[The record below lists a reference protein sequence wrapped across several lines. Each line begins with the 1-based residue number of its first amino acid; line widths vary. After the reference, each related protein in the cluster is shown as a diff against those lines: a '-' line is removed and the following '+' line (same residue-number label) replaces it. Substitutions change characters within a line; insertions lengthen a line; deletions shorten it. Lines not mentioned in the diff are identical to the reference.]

1 MVDFSFTGE
10 QEELRRVLR
19 DFSRSELLPYYM
31 QWDRQGAFSRETWK
45 KMGRLGITGLR
56 VPAEYG
62 GSEADCVTAGIA
74 AEEIGRGDFNMT
86 YAVMLN
92 ALIAEILGKHASE
105 ELKRSWLP
113 PLACGDK
120 IIGIAITEPGAGS
133 DAAGMR
139 TKAER
144 RGDAYLISCEKSGIS
159 MATVADAF
167 IVFARTGAEPGARG
181 VSAFLVPADLP
192 GIERSRYEDMGN
204 VPIGRGSLYFD
215 KVEIPASSLIGE
227 ENRGFYQV
235 MNGFDLS
242 RILIGLQCL
251 GAAMQTLE
259 ETIDHVKTRHAFGQP
274 LARFEGVSFS
284 DRDPL
289 HADGAGSLAV
299 LSWAVAAG
307 SRQAAHDRSSYVQV
321 VGPQSGRGDH
331 SPVPAAA
338 WALRVYQRDA
348 DRTAAAG
355 CDRTGDRG
363 RHGPDSAD
371 RHCPGA
377 VGKGISP
384 LLKTIFMQGER
395 WEERQWN

>member
-10 QEELRRVLR
+10 QEELRRVLK
-19 DFSRSELLPYYM
+19 DFSRSELLPYYTR
-31 QWDRQGAFSRETWK
+31 WDRQGTFPWETWK
-45 KMGRLGITGLR
+45 KMGSLGITGLR

-62 GSEADCVTAGIA
+62 GSEVDCVTAGIA

-92 ALIAEILGKHASE
+92 ALIAEILAKHASE
-105 ELKRSWLP
+105 ELKRDWLP
-113 PLACGDK
+113 PLASGDK

-144 RGDAYLISCEKSGIS
+144 RGDAYLISGEKSGIS

-192 GIERSRYEDMGN
+192 GVERSRYEDMGN

-215 KVEIPASSLIGE
+215 KVEIPAASLIGE
-227 ENRGFYQV
+227 ENHGFYQV

-251 GAAMQTLE
+251 GAARQTLE

-274 LARFEGVSFS
+274 LAKFEGVTFPIVTHFTQMELVRWQCYRGLWL
-284 DRDPL
+284 RDQGKPHTTEAAMCKWL
-289 HADGAGSLAV
+289 GPKVAEETIHQCLLLNGHYGYTKEMPIEQRLRDVIGLEIGDG
-299 LSWAVAAG
+299 
-307 SRQAAHDRSSYVQV
+307 
-321 VGPQSGRGDH
+321 
-331 SPVPAAA
+331 
-338 WALRVYQRDA
+338 
-348 DRTAAAG
+348 TAQIQQIVIA
-355 CDRTGDRG
+355 RELL
-363 RHGPDSAD
+363 
-371 RHCPGA
+371 
-377 VGKGISP
+377 GKEFRP
-384 LLKTIFMQGER
+384 Y
-395 WEERQWN
+395 